1 GEEDGVAIALASPHL
16 HNLRVLHLG
25 DVVPDHRFPASA
37 TGPLPGHGS
46 RRLYEP
52 GAEAWRRIAALP
64 CLEELDLYV
73 DTASIETLF
82 NAPEL
87 TGLRVLQVYFGDKF
101 PLAALANNRALGNL
115 THLALRPRP
124 LRDRGEGHLLR
135 LAELRALLRSH
146 HLTGLTHLRV
156 QQTDLGD

>member
-1 GEEDGVAIALASPHL
+1 
-16 HNLRVLHLG
+16 
-25 DVVPDHRFPASA
+25 
-37 TGPLPGHGS
+37 
-46 RRLYEP
+46 
-52 GAEAWRRIAALP
+52 AALP
-64 CLEELDLYV
+64 CLEELYLYV

-82 NAPEL
+82 KAPEL
-87 TGLRVLQVYFGDKF
+87 TRLRVLQVYFGDKF

-156 QQTDLGD
+156 QQTDLGDNACEEVISSGILRRLQFLDLSRGAITDDGALSLAECPDVLHLDLFDLSC